1 MLKIREEEQRL
12 SRQTYMGLETQPF
25 NAFIK
30 FTLFNVL
37 IN

>member
-12 SRQTYMGLETQPF
+12 NRQTYMGLETQPL
-25 NAFIK
+25 NVFIK